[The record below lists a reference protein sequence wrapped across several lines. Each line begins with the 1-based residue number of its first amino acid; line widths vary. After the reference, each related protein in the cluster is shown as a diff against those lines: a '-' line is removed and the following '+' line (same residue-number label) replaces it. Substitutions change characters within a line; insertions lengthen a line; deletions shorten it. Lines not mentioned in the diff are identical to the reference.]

1 MFDKL
6 KLMKQ
11 AMDLQKKMQTIIIE
25 HESHGIFLKINGK
38 QEVLDVQIKDMSLL
52 EKPSNLNYAIKEAIN
67 EAMKKIQKETA
78 TQMQGDL
85 GGLF

>member
-25 HESHGIFLKINGK
+25 KESHGIFIKVNGK
-38 QEVLDVQIKDMSLL
+38 QEILDVQIKDESLL
-52 EKPSNLNYAIKEAIN
+52 SKKSTLEYSFKEAVN
-67 EAMKKIQKETA
+67 EALKQIQKETA